1 MLPTL
6 DEIYSDFKDWV
17 KWLSKS
23 SRESKNNMEEDLVW
37 LKSKFFDLGE
47 EDQKGLIDII
57 DFILNDGS
65 LIEIKMDDKDKNFDL
80 NKCANI
86 LRVLPREKLNTLY
99 NMFTHKIQHKKSL
112 RDVLSLNKN

>member
-1 MLPTL
+1 
-6 DEIYSDFKDWV
+6 
-17 KWLSKS
+17 
-23 SRESKNNMEEDLVW
+23 MEEDLVW

-65 LIEIKMDDKDKNFDL
+65 LIEIKLDDKDKNFDL

-86 LRVLPREKLNTLY
+86 LRALPREEVNTLY
-99 NMFTHKIQHKKSL
+99 NVFIHKIEHKKSL
-112 RDVLSLNKN
+112 RETLSWSKN